1 MAAGLNI
8 AGLQLDTAPLAQHEG
23 EQVSYNS
30 RSQMSVSIPSSPT
43 ALSLA
48 SPEGIDCYGNE
59 RQVLS
64 DQAKFYNNSTLSDI
78 TLVVGG
84 NKYYAHKLI
93 LVRSSD
99 VFERM
104 LSKEWSDGS
113 KKVNEYPY
121 CSVSFISLVQEK
133 DIIDECLFLFCF
145 VGSCFDRGQY
155 VCQCLSQ
162 VSPVSLQLSCQAEY

>member
-8 AGLQLDTAPLAQHEG
+8 AGLQLDTAPLAQHDG
-23 EQVSYNS
+23 EQVSFNS
-30 RSQMSVSIPSSPT
+30 RSQMSVSLPSSPT

-64 DQAKFYNNSTLSDI
+64 DQAKFYNNTTLSDV

-84 NKYYAHKLI
+84 NKFYAHKLI

-104 LSKEWSDGS
+104 LSEEWNDGS
-113 KKVNEYPY
+113 KKVSIFIQSYILILDIHVPVYTLQIKQITVNLKKNI
-121 CSVSFISLVQEK
+121 SVEAAF
-133 DIIDECLFLFCF
+133 
-145 VGSCFDRGQY
+145 FD
-155 VCQCLSQ
+155 
-162 VSPVSLQLSCQAEY
+162 

>member
-8 AGLQLDTAPLAQHEG
+8 AGLQLDTAPLAQHDG
-23 EQVSYNS
+23 EQVSFNS
-30 RSQMSVSIPSSPT
+30 RSQMSVSLPSSPT

-64 DQAKFYNNSTLSDI
+64 DQAKFYNNTTLSDV

-84 NKYYAHKLI
+84 NKFYAHKLI

-104 LSKEWSDGS
+104 LSEEWNDGS
-113 KKVNEYPY
+113 KKVR
-121 CSVSFISLVQEK
+121 
-133 DIIDECLFLFCF
+133 FLFNHFLILDIHVQCTVLSKHIADF
-145 VGSCFDRGQY
+145 KQY
-155 VCQCLSQ
+155 KLEEKYFHRNY
-162 VSPVSLQLSCQAEY
+162 LF

>member
-8 AGLQLDTAPLAQHEG
+8 AGLQLDTAPLAQHDG
-23 EQVSYNS
+23 EQVSFNS
-30 RSQMSVSIPSSPT
+30 RSQMSVSLPSSPT

-64 DQAKFYNNSTLSDI
+64 DQAKFYNNTTLSDV

-84 NKYYAHKLI
+84 NKFYAHKLI

-104 LSKEWSDGS
+104 LSEEWNDGS
-113 KKVNEYPY
+113 KKVSIFTQSYILILDIHVPVYTLQIKQIMVNLKKNI
-121 CSVSFISLVQEK
+121 SVETAFFK
-133 DIIDECLFLFCF
+133 
-145 VGSCFDRGQY
+145 
-155 VCQCLSQ
+155 
-162 VSPVSLQLSCQAEY
+162 

>member
-8 AGLQLDTAPLAQHEG
+8 AGLQLDTAPLAQHDG
-23 EQVSYNS
+23 EQVSFNS
-30 RSQMSVSIPSSPT
+30 RSQMSVSLPSSPT

-64 DQAKFYNNSTLSDI
+64 DQAKFYNNTTLSDV

-84 NKYYAHKLI
+84 NKFYAHKLI

-104 LSKEWSDGS
+104 LSEEWNDGS
-113 KKVNEYPY
+113 KKVSSFTQSYILILDIHVPVYTLQIEQITVNLKKNI
-121 CSVSFISLVQEK
+121 SVETAF
-133 DIIDECLFLFCF
+133 
-145 VGSCFDRGQY
+145 FD
-155 VCQCLSQ
+155 
-162 VSPVSLQLSCQAEY
+162 

>member
-8 AGLQLDTAPLAQHEG
+8 AGLQLDTAPLAQHDG
-23 EQVSYNS
+23 EQVSFNS
-30 RSQMSVSIPSSPT
+30 RSQMSVSLPSSPT

-64 DQAKFYNNSTLSDI
+64 DQAKFYNNTTLSDV

-84 NKYYAHKLI
+84 NKFYAHKLI

-104 LSKEWSDGS
+104 LSEEWNDGS
-113 KKVNEYPY
+113 KKVSIFTHSYILILDIHVPVYTLQIEQITVNSKKNI
-121 CSVSFISLVQEK
+121 SVETAF
-133 DIIDECLFLFCF
+133 
-145 VGSCFDRGQY
+145 FD
-155 VCQCLSQ
+155 
-162 VSPVSLQLSCQAEY
+162 

>member
-8 AGLQLDTAPLAQHEG
+8 AGLQLDTAPLAQHDG
-23 EQVSYNS
+23 EQVSFNS
-30 RSQMSVSIPSSPT
+30 RSQMSVSLPSSPT

-64 DQAKFYNNSTLSDI
+64 DQAKFYNNTTLSDV
-78 TLVVGG
+78 TLMVGG
-84 NKYYAHKLI
+84 NKFYAHKLI

-104 LSKEWSDGS
+104 LSEEWNDGS
-113 KKVNEYPY
+113 KKVRIFIQ
-121 CSVSFISLVQEK
+121 SFLDSRYTCMYNALSLVNTLQILN
-133 DIIDECLFLFCF
+133 IIN
-145 VGSCFDRGQY
+145 
-155 VCQCLSQ
+155 
-162 VSPVSLQLSCQAEY
+162 

>member
-8 AGLQLDTAPLAQHEG
+8 AGLQLDTAPLAQHDG
-23 EQVSYNS
+23 EQVSFNS
-30 RSQMSVSIPSSPT
+30 RSQMSVSLPSSPT

-64 DQAKFYNNSTLSDI
+64 DQAKFYNNTTLSDV

-84 NKYYAHKLI
+84 NKFYAHKLI

-104 LSKEWSDGS
+104 LSEEWNDGS
-113 KKVNEYPY
+113 KKVRIFTQSYILILDIHVPVYTLQIKQITVNLKKNI
-121 CSVSFISLVQEK
+121 SVEAAF
-133 DIIDECLFLFCF
+133 F
-145 VGSCFDRGQY
+145 Y
-155 VCQCLSQ
+155 
-162 VSPVSLQLSCQAEY
+162 

>member
-8 AGLQLDTAPLAQHEG
+8 AGLQLDTAPLAQHDG
-23 EQVSYNS
+23 EQVSFNS
-30 RSQMSVSIPSSPT
+30 RSQMSVSLPSSPT

-64 DQAKFYNNSTLSDI
+64 DQAKFYNNTTLSDV

-84 NKYYAHKLI
+84 NKFYAHKLI

-104 LSKEWSDGS
+104 LSEEWNDGS
-113 KKVNEYPY
+113 KKVRIFTQSYILILDIHVPVYTLQIKQITVNLKKNI
-121 CSVSFISLVQEK
+121 SVETAF
-133 DIIDECLFLFCF
+133 
-145 VGSCFDRGQY
+145 FD
-155 VCQCLSQ
+155 
-162 VSPVSLQLSCQAEY
+162 

>member
-8 AGLQLDTAPLAQHEG
+8 AGLQLDTAPLAQHDG
-23 EQVSYNS
+23 EQVSFNS
-30 RSQMSVSIPSSPT
+30 RSQMSVSLPSSPT

-64 DQAKFYNNSTLSDI
+64 DQAKFYNNTTLSDV

-84 NKYYAHKLI
+84 NKFYAHKLI

-104 LSKEWSDGS
+104 LSEEWNDGS
-113 KKVNEYPY
+113 KKVSIFTQSYILILDKHVPVYTLQIKQITVN
-121 CSVSFISLVQEK
+121 LKK
-133 DIIDECLFLFCF
+133 DISVETAF
-145 VGSCFDRGQY
+145 FD
-155 VCQCLSQ
+155 
-162 VSPVSLQLSCQAEY
+162 

>member
-8 AGLQLDTAPLAQHEG
+8 AGLQLDTAPLAQHDG
-23 EQVSYNS
+23 EQVSFNS
-30 RSQMSVSIPSSPT
+30 RSQMSVSLPSSPT

-64 DQAKFYNNSTLSDI
+64 DQAKFYNNTTLSDV

-84 NKYYAHKLI
+84 NKFYAHKLI

-104 LSKEWSDGS
+104 LSEEWNDGS
-113 KKVNEYPY
+113 KKVSIFTQSYILILDIHVPVYTLQIEQITVNLKKNI
-121 CSVSFISLVQEK
+121 SVETAF
-133 DIIDECLFLFCF
+133 
-145 VGSCFDRGQY
+145 FD
-155 VCQCLSQ
+155 
-162 VSPVSLQLSCQAEY
+162 

>member
-8 AGLQLDTAPLAQHEG
+8 AGLQLDTAPLAQHDG
-23 EQVSYNS
+23 EQVSFNS
-30 RSQMSVSIPSSPT
+30 RSQMSVSLPSSPT

-64 DQAKFYNNSTLSDI
+64 DQAKFYNNTTLSDV

-84 NKYYAHKLI
+84 NKFYAHKLI

-104 LSKEWSDGS
+104 LSEEWNDGS
-113 KKVNEYPY
+113 KKVSIFIQSHILVIHVPVNTLQIKQIKLKEKYPLRIA
-121 CSVSFISLVQEK
+121 FF
-133 DIIDECLFLFCF
+133 CLIF
-145 VGSCFDRGQY
+145 
-155 VCQCLSQ
+155 
-162 VSPVSLQLSCQAEY
+162 

>member
-8 AGLQLDTAPLAQHEG
+8 AGLQLDTAPLAQHDG
-23 EQVSYNS
+23 EQVSFNS
-30 RSQMSVSIPSSPT
+30 RSQMSVSLPSSPT

-64 DQAKFYNNSTLSDI
+64 DQAKFYNNTTLSDV

-84 NKYYAHKLI
+84 NKFYAHKLI

-104 LSKEWSDGS
+104 LSEEWNDGS
-113 KKVNEYPY
+113 KKVRIFTQSYILILDIHVPVYTLQIKQITVN
-121 CSVSFISLVQEK
+121 LKK
-133 DIIDECLFLFCF
+133 DISVETAF
-145 VGSCFDRGQY
+145 FD
-155 VCQCLSQ
+155 
-162 VSPVSLQLSCQAEY
+162 

>member
-8 AGLQLDTAPLAQHEG
+8 AGLQLDTAPLAQHDG
-23 EQVSYNS
+23 EQVSFNS
-30 RSQMSVSIPSSPT
+30 RSQMSVSLPSSPT

-64 DQAKFYNNSTLSDI
+64 DQAKFYNNTTLSDV

-84 NKYYAHKLI
+84 NKFYAHKLI

-104 LSKEWSDGS
+104 LSEEWNDGS
-113 KKVNEYPY
+113 KKVSIFTQSYILILDIHVPVYTLQIEQITVNSKKNI
-121 CSVSFISLVQEK
+121 SVETAF
-133 DIIDECLFLFCF
+133 
-145 VGSCFDRGQY
+145 FD
-155 VCQCLSQ
+155 
-162 VSPVSLQLSCQAEY
+162 

>member
-8 AGLQLDTAPLAQHEG
+8 AGLQLDTAPLAQHDG
-23 EQVSYNS
+23 EQVSFNS
-30 RSQMSVSIPSSPT
+30 RSQMSVSLPSSPT

-64 DQAKFYNNSTLSDI
+64 DQAKFYNNTTLSDV

-84 NKYYAHKLI
+84 NKFYAHKLI

-104 LSKEWSDGS
+104 LSEEWNDGS
-113 KKVNEYPY
+113 KKVRIFTQSYILILDIHVPVYTLQIEQITVNLKKNI
-121 CSVSFISLVQEK
+121 SVETAF
-133 DIIDECLFLFCF
+133 
-145 VGSCFDRGQY
+145 FD
-155 VCQCLSQ
+155 
-162 VSPVSLQLSCQAEY
+162 

>member
-8 AGLQLDTAPLAQHEG
+8 AGLQLDTAPLAQHDG
-23 EQVSYNS
+23 EQVSFNS
-30 RSQMSVSIPSSPT
+30 RSQMSVSLPSSPT

-64 DQAKFYNNSTLSDI
+64 DQAKFYNNTTLSDV

-84 NKYYAHKLI
+84 NKFYAHKLI

-104 LSKEWSDGS
+104 LSEEWNDGS
-113 KKVNEYPY
+113 KKVRIFTQSYILILDIHVPVYTLQIKQITINLKKNI
-121 CSVSFISLVQEK
+121 SVEAAF
-133 DIIDECLFLFCF
+133 
-145 VGSCFDRGQY
+145 FD
-155 VCQCLSQ
+155 
-162 VSPVSLQLSCQAEY
+162 

>member
-8 AGLQLDTAPLAQHEG
+8 AGLQLDTAPLAQHDG
-23 EQVSYNS
+23 EQVSFNS
-30 RSQMSVSIPSSPT
+30 RSQMSVSLPSSPT

-64 DQAKFYNNSTLSDI
+64 DQAKFYNNTTLSDV

-84 NKYYAHKLI
+84 NKFYAHKLI

-104 LSKEWSDGS
+104 LSEEWNDGS
-113 KKVNEYPY
+113 KKVRIFTKSYILILDIHVPVYTLQIKQITVNLKTNI
-121 CSVSFISLVQEK
+121 SVETAF
-133 DIIDECLFLFCF
+133 
-145 VGSCFDRGQY
+145 FD
-155 VCQCLSQ
+155 
-162 VSPVSLQLSCQAEY
+162 

>member
-8 AGLQLDTAPLAQHEG
+8 AGLQLDTAPLAQHDG
-23 EQVSYNS
+23 EQVSFNS
-30 RSQMSVSIPSSPT
+30 RSQMSVSLPSSPT

-64 DQAKFYNNSTLSDI
+64 DQAKFYNNTTLSDV

-84 NKYYAHKLI
+84 NKFYAHKLI

-104 LSKEWSDGS
+104 LSEEWNDGS
-113 KKVNEYPY
+113 KKVRIFTQSYILILDIHVPVYTLQIKQITVNLKKNI
-121 CSVSFISLVQEK
+121 SVEAAF
-133 DIIDECLFLFCF
+133 
-145 VGSCFDRGQY
+145 FD
-155 VCQCLSQ
+155 
-162 VSPVSLQLSCQAEY
+162 

>member
-8 AGLQLDTAPLAQHEG
+8 AGLQLDTAPLAQHDG
-23 EQVSYNS
+23 EQVSFNS
-30 RSQMSVSIPSSPT
+30 RSQMSVSLPSSPT

-64 DQAKFYNNSTLSDI
+64 DQAKFYNNTTLSDV

-84 NKYYAHKLI
+84 NKFYAHKLI

-104 LSKEWSDGS
+104 LSEEWNDGS
-113 KKVNEYPY
+113 KKVRIFTQSYILILDIHVPVYTLQIKQITVNLKKNI
-121 CSVSFISLVQEK
+121 SVETAFFL
-133 DIIDECLFLFCF
+133 IIF
-145 VGSCFDRGQY
+145 
-155 VCQCLSQ
+155 
-162 VSPVSLQLSCQAEY
+162 

>member
-8 AGLQLDTAPLAQHEG
+8 AGLQLDTAPLAQHDG
-23 EQVSYNS
+23 EQVSFNS
-30 RSQMSVSIPSSPT
+30 RSQMSVSLPSSPT

-64 DQAKFYNNSTLSDI
+64 DQAKFYNNTTLSDV

-84 NKYYAHKLI
+84 NKFYAHKLI

-104 LSKEWSDGS
+104 LSEEWNDGS
-113 KKVNEYPY
+113 KKVRIFTQSYILILDIHVPVYTLQIKQITVNLKKNI
-121 CSVSFISLVQEK
+121 SVETAF
-133 DIIDECLFLFCF
+133 F
-145 VGSCFDRGQY
+145 
-155 VCQCLSQ
+155 
-162 VSPVSLQLSCQAEY
+162 

>member
-8 AGLQLDTAPLAQHEG
+8 AGLQLDTAPLAQHDG
-23 EQVSYNS
+23 EQVSFNS
-30 RSQMSVSIPSSPT
+30 RSQMSVSLPSSPT

-64 DQAKFYNNSTLSDI
+64 DQAKFYNNTTLSDV

-84 NKYYAHKLI
+84 NKFYAHKLI

-104 LSKEWSDGS
+104 LSEEWNDGS
-113 KKVNEYPY
+113 KKVSIFTQSYILILDIHVPVYTLQIKQIMVNLKKKI
-121 CSVSFISLVQEK
+121 SVENAF
-133 DIIDECLFLFCF
+133 F
-145 VGSCFDRGQY
+145 Y
-155 VCQCLSQ
+155 
-162 VSPVSLQLSCQAEY
+162 

>member
-8 AGLQLDTAPLAQHEG
+8 AGLQLDTAPLAQHDG
-23 EQVSYNS
+23 EQVSFNS
-30 RSQMSVSIPSSPT
+30 RSQMSVSLPSSPT

-64 DQAKFYNNSTLSDI
+64 DQAKFYNNTTLSDV

-84 NKYYAHKLI
+84 NKFYAHKLI

-104 LSKEWSDGS
+104 LSEEWNDGS
-113 KKVNEYPY
+113 KKVSIFIQSHILVIHVPVNTLQIKQIKLKKKYPL
-121 CSVSFISLVQEK
+121 SIAFF
-133 DIIDECLFLFCF
+133 CLIF
-145 VGSCFDRGQY
+145 
-155 VCQCLSQ
+155 
-162 VSPVSLQLSCQAEY
+162 

>member
-8 AGLQLDTAPLAQHEG
+8 AGLQLDTAPLAQHDG
-23 EQVSYNS
+23 EQVSFNS
-30 RSQMSVSIPSSPT
+30 RSQMSVSLPSSPT

-64 DQAKFYNNSTLSDI
+64 DQAKFYNNTTLSDV

-84 NKYYAHKLI
+84 NKFYAHKLI

-104 LSKEWSDGS
+104 LSEEWNDGS
-113 KKVNEYPY
+113 KKVSSFTQSYILILDIHVPVYTLQIEQITVNSKKNI
-121 CSVSFISLVQEK
+121 SVETAV
-133 DIIDECLFLFCF
+133 
-145 VGSCFDRGQY
+145 FD
-155 VCQCLSQ
+155 
-162 VSPVSLQLSCQAEY
+162 

>member
-8 AGLQLDTAPLAQHEG
+8 AGLQLDTAPLAQHDG
-23 EQVSYNS
+23 EQVSFNS
-30 RSQMSVSIPSSPT
+30 RSQMSVSLPSSPT

-64 DQAKFYNNSTLSDI
+64 DQAKFYNNTTLSDV

-84 NKYYAHKLI
+84 NKFYAHKLI

-104 LSKEWSDGS
+104 LSEEWNDGS
-113 KKVNEYPY
+113 KKVSIFTQSYILILDIHVPVYTLQIEQITVNLKKNI
-121 CSVSFISLVQEK
+121 SVETAF
-133 DIIDECLFLFCF
+133 
-145 VGSCFDRGQY
+145 FDYGN
-155 VCQCLSQ
+155 
-162 VSPVSLQLSCQAEY
+162 